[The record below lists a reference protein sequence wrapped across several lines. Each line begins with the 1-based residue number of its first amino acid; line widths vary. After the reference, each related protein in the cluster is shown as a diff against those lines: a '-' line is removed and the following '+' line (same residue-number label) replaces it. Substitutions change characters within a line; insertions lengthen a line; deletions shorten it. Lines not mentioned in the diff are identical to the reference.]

1 MDKNINYTLNTNT
14 AKTPS
19 GDGGFRHVSYLWD
32 DAIAAELE
40 GDEVALLVY
49 RSNLLGAD
57 LRLTNYGGGNTSCK
71 AMAKDPIIGKET
83 EVMWVKGSG
92 GDLGTMKRN
101 GLAALYVDKLRSLK
115 NVYRGIEFE
124 DEMVE
129 LFNHCIYDL
138 ASKAPSIDT
147 PLHGF
152 LPFKHIDHLHPDA
165 AIAIAAA
172 KDGEKITKELF
183 GGTIGWVK
191 WQKPG
196 FELGLMLKQCLDENP
211 GIRGI
216 MLGSHGLFT
225 WGNTAYESYVN
236 TLQVIETCANYLES
250 PLTPKGGI
258 KRETFGGQKIA
269 SLPKAERLEKAAE
282 LAPVLRGLCSINNV
296 AQNPP
301 LGGRGAMVGHF
312 TDDDR
317 VLEFINSND
326 LERLAPLGTSCPDHF
341 LRTKIS
347 PLVLNLT
354 AAEDLSNPAIIKEK
368 ISPLFDAYRIMYT
381 EYYNTC
387 KHANSPA
394 IRDANPVVILY
405 PGVGMFTFAKD
416 KQTARVAAE
425 FYTNAINVMKG
436 AEAISAYTSLPRQEA
451 FNIEYWLLEEA
462 KLQRMPKPKSL
473 SGRVALVTG
482 SAGGIGKAIAKKLA
496 EEGACVI
503 INDINEERLQT
514 AMDEFVQLFGRDT
527 AASVV
532 MDVTNNDTIERAL
545 AAAAIA
551 FGGVDIVVNN
561 AGISIS
567 KSIAEHSIAD
577 WDKLYNILVK
587 GQFLVSKLAVE
598 VMRKQ
603 GFGGDIL
610 NIVSKNS
617 IVAGPNNAGYGS
629 AKAAQ
634 AHLTRL
640 LAAEL
645 GADKIRVNTVNP
657 DAVIADSNIWAGGW
671 AEGRAKA
678 YGITVEEL
686 PAYYAKRT
694 LLNETILPED
704 IANACFVFVGGLL
717 KKSTG
722 NTLNVDGGVAT
733 AFLR

>member
-1 MDKNINYTLNTNT
+1 MSTTTKQF
-14 AKTPS
+14 K
-19 GDGGFRHVSYLWD
+19 HVSYLWD
-32 DAIAAELE
+32 ETKAAELA
-40 GDEVALLVY
+40 GDEVGLLVY

-71 AMAKDPIIGKET
+71 LMSKDPLTGKQV

-101 GLAALYVDKLRSLK
+101 GLAALYVDRLRSLT
-115 NVYRGIEFE
+115 NVYRGIEHE

-152 LPFKHIDHLHPDA
+152 LPFAHIDHLHPDA

-172 KDGEKITKELF
+172 KDGKKITQELF
-183 GGTIGWVK
+183 NGTIGWVE
-191 WQKPG
+191 WQRPG
-196 FELGLMLKQCLDENP
+196 FDLGLKLKACVDENP

-225 WGNTAYESYVN
+225 WGDTAYESYIN
-236 TLQVIETCANYLES
+236 TLEVIERCAQYLEDNYGK
-250 PLTPKGGI
+250 KGPA
-258 KRETFGGQKIA
+258 FGGQKIK
-269 SLPKAERLEKAAE
+269 SLSKEERLNKAAT
-282 LAPVLRGLCSINNV
+282 LAPVLRGFCSNSDVSKNS
-296 AQNPP
+296 PK
-301 LGGRGAMVGHF
+301 GAMIGHF

-326 LERLAPLGTSCPDHF
+326 LDRLAPMGTSCPDHF

-347 PLVLNLT
+347 PLVLNLAADEAITDTT
-354 AAEDLSNPAIIKEK
+354 AVKEK
-368 ISPLFDAYRIMYT
+368 IAPLFDAYRKMYT

-387 KHANSPA
+387 KHPGSPA
-394 IRDANPVVILY
+394 IRDTNPVIILY
-405 PGVGMFTFAKD
+405 PGIGMFSFAKD

-436 AEAISAYTSLPRQEA
+436 AEAVSEYISLPRQEA

-462 KLQRMPKPKSL
+462 KLQRMPKPKAL
-473 SGRVALVTG
+473 SGRVALITG
-482 SAGGIGKAIAKKLA
+482 SAGGIGKAIAKKFA
-496 EEGACVI
+496 EEGACVV
-503 INDINEERLQT
+503 INDINEERLQGAT
-514 AMDEFVQLFGRDT
+514 QEFQKQFGRDPVS
-527 AASVV
+527 SVLL
-532 MDVTNNDTIERAL
+532 DVTDNATIERAF
-545 AAAAIA
+545 AAAALA
-551 FGGVDIVVNN
+551 FGGVDIIINN

-567 KSIAEHSIAD
+567 KAIAEHSVED
-577 WDKLYNILVK
+577 WDKLYGILVK
-587 GQFLVSKLAVE
+587 GQFVVSKLGVE
-598 VMRKQ
+598 IMRKQ
-603 GFGGDIL
+603 GFGGDII

-617 IVAGPNNAGYGS
+617 IVAGPNNSGYGS

-634 AHLTRL
+634 AHLSRL

-645 GADKIRVNTVNP
+645 GPDKIRVNIVNP

-678 YGITVEEL
+678 YGIKVEEL

-704 IANACFVFVGGLL
+704 IANACFVFAGGLL
-717 KKSTG
+717 NKSTG
-722 NTLNVDGGVAT
+722 NALNVDGGVA
-733 AFLR
+733 AGFLR